1 MTIAYIRTYSNKQQT
16 ESQKN
21 AIEQFAK
28 AKKIEIDKWL
38 KDAKNSP
45 KGKNR
50 LEDVIKNLQE
60 GDILIVADVTRL
72 SRKLMEIMH
81 LILLC
86 LEKKVTLYC
95 IKEGYSFEDDVD
107 SKTLAFTF
115 GLVSEIE
122 SKLISARTKEALTAS
137 KNKGTK
143 LGRPLGSPKTEF
155 LLSQKN
161 QIERELKEETG
172 IEVLDTDELEVI
184 NPCLFSTPGM
194 TDESNALVKIVLNRD
209 TLTGM
214 SQDGAEG
221 SECFDGFSFLT
232 KEQAQKILKDGVD
245 EYGIFY
251 SVYTWTALTYF
262 VADMWNRNPI
272 YKCIKK

>member
-38 KDAKNSP
+38 KDAKNSS
-45 KGKNR
+45 KEKNR

-86 LEKKVTLYC
+86 IEKKVALYC
-95 IKEGYSFEDDVD
+95 IKEGYSFEDNVN

-155 LLSQKN
+155 LL
-161 QIERELKEETG
+161 RELKEENATYAELADYYKVSLSG
-172 IEVLDTDELEVI
+172 FKRFIRENIPNLPSRRKKKNDTE
-184 NPCLFSTPGM
+184 
-194 TDESNALVKIVLNRD
+194 
-209 TLTGM
+209 
-214 SQDGAEG
+214 
-221 SECFDGFSFLT
+221 
-232 KEQAQKILKDGVD
+232 
-245 EYGIFY
+245 
-251 SVYTWTALTYF
+251 
-262 VADMWNRNPI
+262 
-272 YKCIKK
+272 

>member
-38 KDAKNSP
+38 KDAKNSS
-45 KGKNR
+45 KEKNR
-50 LEDVIKNLQE
+50 LEDVIKNLQEGDILIVADVTRLSRKLEDVIKNLQE

-86 LEKKVTLYC
+86 IEKKVALYC
-95 IKEGYSFEDDVD
+95 IKEGYSFEDNVN

-155 LLSQKN
+155 LLSQKS
-161 QIERELKEETG
+161 QIERELKEENATYAELADYYKVSLSG
-172 IEVLDTDELEVI
+172 FKRFIRENIPNLPSRRKKKNDTE
-184 NPCLFSTPGM
+184 
-194 TDESNALVKIVLNRD
+194 
-209 TLTGM
+209 
-214 SQDGAEG
+214 
-221 SECFDGFSFLT
+221 
-232 KEQAQKILKDGVD
+232 
-245 EYGIFY
+245 
-251 SVYTWTALTYF
+251 
-262 VADMWNRNPI
+262 
-272 YKCIKK
+272 

>member
-38 KDAKNSP
+38 KDAKNSS
-45 KGKNR
+45 KEKNR

-86 LEKKVTLYC
+86 IEKKVALYC
-95 IKEGYSFEDDVD
+95 IKEGYSFEDNVN

-122 SKLISARTKEALTAS
+122 SKLISARTKEALS
-137 KNKGTK
+137 
-143 LGRPLGSPKTEF
+143 
-155 LLSQKN
+155 
-161 QIERELKEETG
+161 QIERELKEENATYAELADYYKVSLSG
-172 IEVLDTDELEVI
+172 FKRFIRENIPNLPSRRKKKNDTE
-184 NPCLFSTPGM
+184 
-194 TDESNALVKIVLNRD
+194 
-209 TLTGM
+209 
-214 SQDGAEG
+214 
-221 SECFDGFSFLT
+221 
-232 KEQAQKILKDGVD
+232 
-245 EYGIFY
+245 
-251 SVYTWTALTYF
+251 
-262 VADMWNRNPI
+262 
-272 YKCIKK
+272 

>member
-38 KDAKNSP
+38 KEAKNSS
-45 KGKNR
+45 KEKNR

-86 LEKKVTLYC
+86 IEKKVALYC
-95 IKEGYSFEDDVD
+95 IKEGYSFEDNVN

-155 LLSQKN
+155 LLSQKS
-161 QIERELKEETG
+161 QIERELKEENATYAELADYYKVSLSG
-172 IEVLDTDELEVI
+172 FKRFIRENIPNLPSRRKKKNDTE
-184 NPCLFSTPGM
+184 
-194 TDESNALVKIVLNRD
+194 
-209 TLTGM
+209 
-214 SQDGAEG
+214 
-221 SECFDGFSFLT
+221 
-232 KEQAQKILKDGVD
+232 
-245 EYGIFY
+245 
-251 SVYTWTALTYF
+251 
-262 VADMWNRNPI
+262 
-272 YKCIKK
+272 

>member
-1 MTIAYIRTYSNKQQT
+1 MDCVPDNIKIKAV
-16 ESQKN
+16 
-21 AIEQFAK
+21 AK

-38 KDAKNSP
+38 KDAKNSS
-45 KGKNR
+45 KEKNR

-86 LEKKVTLYC
+86 IEKKVALYC
-95 IKEGYSFEDDVD
+95 IKEGYSFEDNVN

-143 LGRPLGSPKTEF
+143 LGRPLGSPKTE
-155 LLSQKN
+155 LPGGGLEYGETPNEALK
-161 QIERELKEETG
+161 RELKEENATYAELADYYKVSLSG
-172 IEVLDTDELEVI
+172 FKRFIRENIPNLPSRRKKKNDTE
-184 NPCLFSTPGM
+184 
-194 TDESNALVKIVLNRD
+194 
-209 TLTGM
+209 
-214 SQDGAEG
+214 
-221 SECFDGFSFLT
+221 
-232 KEQAQKILKDGVD
+232 
-245 EYGIFY
+245 
-251 SVYTWTALTYF
+251 
-262 VADMWNRNPI
+262 
-272 YKCIKK
+272 

>member
-38 KDAKNSP
+38 KDAKNSS
-45 KGKNR
+45 KEKNR

-86 LEKKVTLYC
+86 IEKKVALYC
-95 IKEGYSFEDDVD
+95 IKEGYSFEDNVN

-143 LGRPLGSPKTEF
+143 LKRKTIPNKYKKRDFQIYLKIIMIMFNKIVEFLFCADIIKTPKVFCLTFGVHYMTYF
-155 LLSQKN
+155 LLSNK
-161 QIERELKEETG
+161 
-172 IEVLDTDELEVI
+172 
-184 NPCLFSTPGM
+184 S
-194 TDESNALVKIVLNRD
+194 
-209 TLTGM
+209 
-214 SQDGAEG
+214 
-221 SECFDGFSFLT
+221 
-232 KEQAQKILKDGVD
+232 
-245 EYGIFY
+245 Y
-251 SVYTWTALTYF
+251 
-262 VADMWNRNPI
+262 PI
-272 YKCIKK
+272 YYLFISASIASNSGPMFRL